1 MMPHLRTVMGYTI
14 RTAEWRYT
22 EWVGVTRLQGD
33 DYQPNWN
40 QQKVTIIHLFSF
52 GEFSEQFHNF
62 ILRTVL
68 SCTVWWATPR
78 RIPMWP
84 GGPTWRR

>member
-1 MMPHLRTVMGYTI
+1 MPNLRTVMGYTI

-22 EWVGVTRLQGD
+22 EWVGVTPLEGD

-40 QQKVTIIHLFSF
+40 QQKVLIILLFSF
-52 GEFSEQFHNF
+52 IHNY
-62 ILRTVL
+62 ILRTTL
-68 SCTVWWATPR
+68 SCTVSWTTLR
-78 RIPMWP
+78 RMSMWL